1 MAKKK
6 ARKPAPAA
14 SKEVL
19 TAIKASAEDIQK
31 KIIARKKPTMR
42 FPVRSLTNVK
52 YRPDR
57 GFFEIAGR
65 KKERTLTVNTVKT
78 FAQTLRMIA
87 LSKELLEN
95 DDIATKREAYYVSKN
110 WEEARFNEQP
120 ESDTVMDDVE
130 AFFSVNREQLGFIP
144 EEKGGDVAGRL
155 IVVDHDRDTGKVLR
169 IDCTKFGSGAYSIP
183 ISVEHLQFETNADF
197 ILVIETAGMFQ
208 RLVKHNYWKKADCI
222 LVSMGGGSDTGMPPF
237 HPAPCGLQED
247 SCVCFRR
254 RRPLR
259 HHQHLPDA
267 QGGVGECRASER
279 VLLRPPGALPRHHA
293 PGHHRL
299 QAAHAPAER
308 GRCQEGARCREKRP
322 VHPAS

>member
-110 WEEARFNEQP
+110 WEE
-120 ESDTVMDDVE
+120 
-130 AFFSVNREQLGFIP
+130 
-144 EEKGGDVAGRL
+144 GGLHPG
-155 IVVDHDRDTGKVLR
+155 
-169 IDCTKFGSGAYSIP
+169 
-183 ISVEHLQFETNADF
+183 EH
-197 ILVIETAGMFQ
+197 
-208 RLVKHNYWKKADCI
+208 
-222 LVSMGGGSDTGMPPF
+222 GGGSDTGMPPF

-279 VLLRPPGALPRHHA
+279 VLLRSPGALPRHHA